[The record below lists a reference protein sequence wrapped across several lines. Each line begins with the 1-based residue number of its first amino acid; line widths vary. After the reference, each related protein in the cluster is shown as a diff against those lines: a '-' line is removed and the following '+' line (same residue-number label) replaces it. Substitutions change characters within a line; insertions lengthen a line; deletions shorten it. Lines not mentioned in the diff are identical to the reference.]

1 MITMGE
7 NDNII
12 ISANVHTYDLSSLED
27 YTELLLWLTSPDPT
41 TLIDSNA
48 FEIDPDA
55 SSAESKEMLERYGSF
70 LKTFVEKRESMVQ
83 EASTK
88 PFLKREEEIKELLNR
103 LADE

>member
-1 MITMGE
+1 MIAMGE

-12 ISANVHTYDLSSLED
+12 IKTNVHTYDLSSPED

-41 TLIDSNA
+41 IPIDSNA

-55 SSAESKEMLERYGSF
+55 SSVESKEMLDRYGSF
-70 LKTFVEKRESMVQ
+70 LKTFVEKRESMIQ

-88 PFLKREEEIKELLNR
+88 PFPKREEEIKELLNR
-103 LADE
+103 LTGE

>member
-7 NDNII
+7 NGNII
-12 ISANVHTYDLSSLED
+12 INVNVHTYDLSSPED

-41 TLIDSNA
+41 TPIDSNA

-55 SSAESKEMLERYGSF
+55 SAESKEMLERYGSF
-70 LKTFVEKRESMVQ
+70 LKTFVEKRESMIQ

-88 PFLKREEEIKELLNR
+88 PFPKREEEIKELLNR
-103 LADE
+103 LAGE